1 MLYGL
6 GLTLASAANS
16 VILLGVS
23 LIVMAGLGAGCVYET
38 CRVELVFHFHDK
50 FPLAYLLLTIG
61 GPVGMMVYGPLTQV
75 LLDTYG
81 WRGTMLILGGV
92 SFHVVICGLLIRRG
106 KHSLK
111 DYNKVPLDDDE
122 VKHPNRGAY
131 SPVNCFH
138 KLLMFAGLDV
148 FRNVEF
154 LILSCARMFINI
166 GHAGVIIYMVPNGL
180 SLGLNT
186 TEASFLTSAWGFGS
200 IIGLSLSAFI
210 TQRKFISNHLTAG
223 ISGLIS
229 VICFAASPFLTTVT
243 CQFLNLTLLS
253 VGTEGVAQVL
263 AVNTRNLPF
272 SDDQQ
277 FNVVGWQCF
286 LVGMSCTIG
295 DIIAGW
301 LYDATGSFQATFFMF
316 CGTSVVTCVCLLV
329 DLIRLRFIGH
339 GDE

>member
-1 MLYGL
+1 MFKFIFIVD
-6 GLTLASAANS
+6 NFF
-16 VILLGVS
+16 ILFFLHHFS
-23 LIVMAGLGAGCVYET
+23 GLGAGCVYET
-38 CRVELVFHFHDK
+38 CRVELVFYFHDK

-92 SFHVVICGLLIRRG
+92 SFHVVICGLLMRPG
-106 KHSLK
+106 KHSIK
-111 DYNKVPLDDDE
+111 DYNKASLNDNDD
-122 VKHPNRGAY
+122 VKHPERGTS

-138 KLLMFAGLDV
+138 EFLMIAGLDV

-154 LILSCARMFINI
+154 LILSCARMAINI

-200 IIGLSLSAFI
+200 IIGLSLSAFV

-229 VICFAASPFLTTVT
+229 AICFAASPFLTTVT

-277 FNVVGWQCF
+277 FNVIGWQCF

-295 DIIAGW
+295 DIIAG
-301 LYDATGSFQATFFMF
+301 D
-316 CGTSVVTCVCLLV
+316 
-329 DLIRLRFIGH
+329 
-339 GDE
+339 